1 MATLPTLD
9 DSGVVIRQTSGRDPL
24 HGIWISDA
32 LTGGPQPA
40 GVARSANLSMAPSPL
55 DKGKWATS
63 GASTPGSSRG
73 AEEERRRRLHRV
85 DGSLVSE
92 PPRSA
97 RGLQVRP
104 RRPAPRPTARR
115 GASVLRSRRH
125 HHHLGVITPG
135 GTSSNNSNSS
145 SSHNSSSSRSGDRLA
160 SRVTG
165 RSRAPSK
172 CSPFSLSLIVM
183 PTSLNPSYVFQG
195 FFLRCS
201 QGHASSA
208 RYQAH
213 RRVWLSAAGIC

>member
-1 MATLPTLD
+1 LATLPTLD
-9 DSGVVIRQTSGRDPL
+9 DSGVVVRQTSGRDP
-24 HGIWISDA
+24 HRRIQISDA
-32 LTGGPQPA
+32 LAGGPQPT
-40 GVARSANLSMAPSPL
+40 GVARSANPVVAPSPL
-55 DKGKWATS
+55 DKGNGAAS
-63 GASTPGSSRG
+63 GASTLGSSG
-73 AEEERRRRLHRV
+73 GSEEERRRRLRRA

-97 RGLQVRP
+97 RGLQVGP

-125 HHHLGVITPG
+125 HHHLGVITPRG
-135 GTSSNNSNSS
+135 SSNSN
-145 SSHNSSSSRSGDRLA
+145 NSSRSGDRLA
-160 SRVTG
+160 SRVTR

-172 CSPFSLSLIVM
+172 CSPFSLSLIIM
-183 PTSLNPSYVFQG
+183 STSLNPSSVFQG
-195 FFLRCS
+195 FFLRFS